1 MAALHLR
8 RFGFVAV
15 LTGIIAFSFMFT
27 ASPKAA
33 AEDAAVGVSS
43 AKAGLGQ
50 QAVVHVEA
58 LHIAAP
64 GLGAWTIDIAYDPD
78 LITPVG
84 CSAALGGICNAAF
97 SANAIRL
104 IGVSAQGVAGDV
116 ELGEI
121 VFECKQAGE
130 SALAL
135 TTSVFA
141 DATPGAPQPIA
152 AVIKHGSVTCSV
164 EPPPTAT
171 PEPTAEPPASEP
183 DKLAG
188 DADCNG
194 GIDSIDATYIL
205 QYDARL
211 IDLVPCPDNAD
222 KNGDG
227 AINALDAALILQQ
240 VAGF

>member
-1 MAALHLR
+1 MAALNLR
-8 RFGFVAV
+8 RFGFIAM
-15 LTGIIAFSFMFT
+15 LTGVIVLLLTFM

-33 AEDAAVGVSS
+33 AEDAAVGVG
-43 AKAGLGQ
+43 AVETEFGQ

-58 LHIAAP
+58 LKIAAP

-78 LITPVG
+78 VVTPVA
-84 CSAALGGICNAAF
+84 CSAALGGICNVGF
-97 SANAIRL
+97 NATTVRL
-104 IGVSAQGVAGDV
+104 LGVSAQGVEGDV

-130 SALAL
+130 SALEL
-135 TTSVFA
+135 TASVFA

-152 AVIKHGSVTCSV
+152 AAIRHGSVTCSG
-164 EPPPTAT
+164 EPLPAAT
-171 PEPTAEPPASEP
+171 PGTTAEPPASES
-183 DKLAG
+183 DKLPG

-194 GIDSIDATYIL
+194 EIESIDAVYVL
-205 QYDARL
+205 QYSALL
-211 IDLVPCPDNAD
+211 IDSVPCPDNAD

-227 AINALDAALILQQ
+227 AIDALDAALILQH

>member
-1 MAALHLR
+1 MVALNLR
-8 RFGFVAV
+8 RFGFVAI
-15 LTGIIAFSFMFT
+15 LGGIIALSLMLM

-43 AKAGLGQ
+43 VKTELGQ
-50 QAVVHVEA
+50 QAVVEVEA

-78 LITPVG
+78 VITPIG
-84 CSAALGGICNAAF
+84 CSAALGGICNADF
-97 SANAIRL
+97 SANTIR
-104 IGVSAQGVAGDV
+104 IVGVSAQGVVGDAD
-116 ELGEI
+116 LGEI
-121 VFECKQAGE
+121 AFECKQAGE
-130 SALAL
+130 SALEM
-135 TTSVFA
+135 TTSVLA
-141 DATPGAPQPIA
+141 DATPGAPQPIS
-152 AVIKHGSVTCSV
+152 AVIKHGSVTCSA

-183 DKLAG
+183 DKLPG

-194 GIDSIDATYIL
+194 EIESIDATYIL

-222 KNGDG
+222 MNGDG
-227 AINALDAALILQQ
+227 AINALDAALILQH

>member
-1 MAALHLR
+1 MAALNLR
-8 RFGFVAV
+8 RFGFVAM
-15 LTGIIAFSFMFT
+15 LAGIIALSFTFM

-33 AEDAAVGVSS
+33 AEDAAVGVGSV
-43 AKAGLGQ
+43 KTELGR
-50 QAVVHVEA
+50 QAVVEVEA

-64 GLGAWTIDIAYDPD
+64 GLGAWTLDIAYDPD
-78 LITPVG
+78 VVTPVG
-84 CSAALGGICNAAF
+84 CSATLGGICNVAF
-97 SANAIRL
+97 SATTVRL
-104 IGVSAQGVAGDV
+104 LGVSAQGVAGDV

-130 SALAL
+130 SALEL

-152 AVIKHGSVTCSV
+152 AVIKHGGVTCSA

-171 PEPTAEPPASEP
+171 PEPTAEPPASAP
-183 DKLAG
+183 DKLPG

-194 GIDSIDATYIL
+194 EIESTDATYIL
-205 QYDARL
+205 QYSALL

-222 KNGDG
+222 MNGDG
-227 AINALDAALILQQ
+227 AINALDAVLILQY

>member
-1 MAALHLR
+1 MAALNLR
-8 RFGFVAV
+8 RFGFFAM
-15 LTGIIAFSFMFT
+15 LAGIIAVLLTFMV
-27 ASPKAA
+27 SPKAA
-33 AEDAAVGVSS
+33 AEDAAVGVG
-43 AKAGLGQ
+43 AVETEFGQ

-58 LHIAAP
+58 LKIAAP

-78 LITPVG
+78 VVTPVA
-84 CSAALGGICNAAF
+84 CSAALGGICNVGF
-97 SANAIRL
+97 NATTVRL
-104 IGVSAQGVAGDV
+104 LGVSAQGVEGDV

-130 SALAL
+130 SALEL
-135 TTSVFA
+135 TASVFA

-152 AVIKHGSVTCSV
+152 AVINHGSVTCSV
-164 EPPPTAT
+164 EPPT
-171 PEPTAEPPASEP
+171 SEP
-183 DKLAG
+183 DKLPG

-194 GIDSIDATYIL
+194 EVDSIDAIYIL

-227 AINALDAALILQQ
+227 AINALDAALILQH

>member
-1 MAALHLR
+1 MAALNLR
-8 RFGFVAV
+8 RFAFVAI
-15 LTGIIAFSFMFT
+15 LTAIIALSFTFM

-33 AEDAAVGVSS
+33 AEDAALGISS
-43 AKAGLGQ
+43 ANVGLGQ
-50 QAVVHVEA
+50 QALVHVEA
-58 LHIAAP
+58 LHIGAP
-64 GLGAWTIDIAYDPD
+64 GLGAWTIDIAYDPEV
-78 LITPVG
+78 ITPVG

-97 SANAIRL
+97 GTEAIRIL
-104 IGVSAQGVAGDV
+104 GISALGVAGDA

-121 VFECKQAGE
+121 VFECKRAGE
-130 SALAL
+130 SALTL

-152 AVIKHGSVTCSV
+152 AVINHGSVTCSV
-164 EPPPTAT
+164 EPPT
-171 PEPTAEPPASEP
+171 SEP
-183 DKLAG
+183 DKLPG

-194 GIDSIDATYIL
+194 EVDSIDAIYIL

-227 AINALDAALILQQ
+227 AINALDAALILQH